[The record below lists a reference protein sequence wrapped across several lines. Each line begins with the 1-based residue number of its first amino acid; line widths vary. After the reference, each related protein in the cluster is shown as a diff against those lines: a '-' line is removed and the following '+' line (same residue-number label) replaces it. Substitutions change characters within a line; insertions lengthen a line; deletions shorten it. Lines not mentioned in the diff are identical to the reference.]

1 MSVMCACVADLMS
14 SVLHSGA
21 DMFVYMTWA
30 GDALFSVSEL
40 RPQRLWRI
48 ELAASVSRAP

>member
-21 DMFVYMTWA
+21 DVFVYMTWA

-40 RPQRLWRI
+40 RPQRLWQI
-48 ELAASVSRAP
+48 ELAAVSRAP